1 MKYQLGD
8 KVLVLHSNEEGEV
21 VDIINDK
28 MVLID
33 VDGVRFPVY
42 MDQIDFPY
50 FKMFSEKKSFDKLRT
65 EKKKDKIYIDDIK
78 KEKPTSKYKVSEG
91 MWLSFLPVFDKN
103 IFDDDVVESFKL
115 YLINQTDEPYNFI
128 YRINFSGSPDFELKN
143 QIFSLTDFYL
153 HDVPFEEMNDAPK
166 FEFDFSLINI
176 NKKKSPHFETTSKIK
191 AKALFKKIE
200 EMKMKNEPTFSFL
213 LFEKYPDKV
222 EDIVPEYTNTQGLLY
237 DASKA
242 KQNLEP
248 ARSVIDLHIEKLSFD
263 WKRLTNFE
271 ILSLQLNTFEKYY
284 NLALAHHQPN
294 LIVIHGIGTGK
305 LREEIHEILKSK
317 KEVKS
322 FVNQYHHNFG
332 FGATEIFFQY

>member
-8 KVLVLHSNEEGEV
+8 KILVLHSNEEGEV

-50 FKMFSEKKSFDKLRT
+50 FKRFSDPSASSGFRD
-65 EKKKDKIYIDDIK
+65 EKKKSKTYIDNIK
-78 KEKPTSKYKVSEG
+78 KEKTASKYKVSEG
-91 MWLSFLPVFDKN
+91 VWLSFLPVFDKN

-115 YLINQTDEPYNFI
+115 YLINQTDEAYNFI
-128 YRINFSGSPDFELKN
+128 YRINFSGLPDFELNN

-166 FEFDFSLINI
+166 FEFEFSLIHPH
-176 NKKKSPHFETTSKIK
+176 KKKAPHFETTLKLK
-191 AKALFKKIE
+191 AKTLFKKIE
-200 EMKMKNEPTFSFL
+200 EMKMKNEPTFSLL

-222 EDIVPEYTNTQGLLY
+222 EDVIPEYTNTQKRLY

-248 ARSVIDLHIEKLSFD
+248 ARSVIDLHIEKLTDS
-263 WKRLTNFE
+263 WRKLSNFE
-271 ILSLQLNTFEKYY
+271 MLSLQLNTFEKYY
-284 NLALAHHQPN
+284 NLAIAHYQPN